1 MLGVE
6 ERSLRTPGLVPESG
20 EHALF
25 NGVIVRGNCNC
36 TMRSNGY

>member
-25 NGVIVRGNCNC
+25 NGDCPG
-36 TMRSNGY
+36 